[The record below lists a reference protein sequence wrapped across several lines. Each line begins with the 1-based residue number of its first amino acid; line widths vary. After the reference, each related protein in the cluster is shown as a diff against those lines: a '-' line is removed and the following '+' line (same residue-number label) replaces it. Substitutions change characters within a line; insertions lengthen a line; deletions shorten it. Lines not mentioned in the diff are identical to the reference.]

1 MPKKVTSL
9 ASFCV
14 VPVIKKNGDIGCK
27 IAGIPKAKDLELFRQ
42 RPFVRASS
50 KIG

>member
-1 MPKKVTSL
+1 MPKKATSS
-9 ASFCV
+9 ASFVSCLSL
-14 VPVIKKNGDIGCK
+14 KKKLLLVAK
-27 IAGIPKAKDLELFRQ
+27 IAGIPKAKDLGLFRQ